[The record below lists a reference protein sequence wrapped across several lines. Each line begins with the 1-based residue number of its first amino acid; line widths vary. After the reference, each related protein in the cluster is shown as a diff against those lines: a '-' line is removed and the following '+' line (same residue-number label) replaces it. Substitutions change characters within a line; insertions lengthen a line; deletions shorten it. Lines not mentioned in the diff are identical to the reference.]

1 MLQHRLHIK
10 DLKKFS
16 IRVKLKLDEDGNVTR
31 SKIIKSKNS
40 QNKSYKTLSESVMRA
55 INHPVV
61 GDRDYDGG
69 RPGLD
74 PGRPFLHAAYL
85 LFRHPVSH
93 EAMSFE
99 ASLPDD
105 LSSVLGQLS

>member
-1 MLQHRLHIK
+1 MHL
-10 DLKKFS
+10 
-16 IRVKLKLDEDGNVTR
+16 
-31 SKIIKSKNS
+31 
-40 QNKSYKTLSESVMRA
+40 RA

-74 PGRPFLHAAYL
+74 TGRPFLHAAHL
-85 LFRHPVSH
+85 SFRHPVSR
-93 EAMSFE
+93 ELVSFE
-99 ASLPDD
+99 AALPDD